1 MAIEICITTDPV
13 SKKWIPCPA
22 GSLLDEQSLTEQAI
36 IPAGTPYITKTDQT
50 VGNDNDALR
59 LFEMLKQVPPSERR
73 NIARL
78 NKDFGTGVVDAL
90 AEFYQLQLKPALLT
104 ANSFL
109 NTPSGKL
116 LRKETP
122 GAVGAMATV
131 LEKRL
136 QGFSAKIASYQL
148 ALEQYRAA
156 YLTKAPAVQRKALA
170 KQVGK
175 AQANVNRYFQGEI
188 KRILATNTA
197 KSRGR
202 GTVWSNPERAMGLA
216 RGRKT
221 DAAIKLQSSHNF
233 KRVQQFHRVANVVG
247 KNLIALDAGTRIL
260 HVYGVKQNEG
270 DWQKELAR
278 EMAGFGMGVAAGSI
292 IGGEIAAALTIALIA
307 TPYGWAIAIIGGVIA
322 GIAAAKLFDAG
333 GKQLADYLWH
343 INSAKGSH

>member
-1 MAIEICITTDPV
+1 MALEICITTDPV

-22 GSLLDEQSLTEQAI
+22 GSLLDEQSVTEQAI
-36 IPAGTPYITKTDQT
+36 IPAGTPYITKTDKAA
-50 VGNDNDALR
+50 GNDAEALR
-59 LFEMLKQVPPSERR
+59 LFEMLKQVSPSERR
-73 NIARL
+73 NIAHL
-78 NKDFGTGVVDAL
+78 NKEFGTGVVDAL

-104 ANSFL
+104 ANRFL
-109 NTPSGKL
+109 GTPSGKL
-116 LRKETP
+116 LLKETP

-156 YLTKAPAVQRKALA
+156 YLTKAPAAQRKALA

-197 KSRGR
+197 KTKGR
-202 GTVWSNPERAMGLA
+202 GSVWSNPERAMGLA

-233 KRVQQFHRVANVVG
+233 KRVQQFQRVANVVG
-247 KNLIALDAGTRIL
+247 KNLIALDAGTRML

-278 EMAGFGMGVAAGSI
+278 EMTGFGMGVAAGSYL
-292 IGGEIAAALTIALIA
+292 GANAAAALTIMLIA
-307 TPYGWAIAIIGGVIA
+307 TPGGWIIAILGGLAIGLIGGKI
-322 GIAAAKLFDAG
+322 FDEI
-333 GKQLADYLWH
+333 GKGLADTFYDF
-343 INSAKGSH
+343 SSGF

>member
-13 SKKWIPCPA
+13 SKEWIPCPA
-22 GSLLDEQSLTEQAI
+22 GSLLDDASVTEQTT
-36 IPAGTPYITKTDQT
+36 IPAGTPYITRTDKG
-50 VGNDNDALR
+50 VGNDADALR

-104 ANSFL
+104 ANNFL

-116 LRKETP
+116 LLKETP

-156 YLTKAPAVQRKALA
+156 YLTKAPAAQRKALA

-197 KSRGR
+197 KTKGR
-202 GTVWSNPERAMGLA
+202 GSVWSNPERAMGLA

-233 KRVQQFHRVANVVG
+233 KRVQQFQRVANVVG

-278 EMAGFGMGVAAGSI
+278 EMAGLGLGAAAGAYF
-292 IGGEIAAALTIALIA
+292 GGKVTATLTLMLIA
-307 TPYGWAIAIIGGVIA
+307 TPYGWVVAVLGGLAIGLLSG
-322 GIAAAKLFDAG
+322 KLFDSL
-333 GKQLADYLWH
+333 GKRVSDYSWRKSSEARL
-343 INSAKGSH
+343 N